1 MNRIHVL
8 DSTAAAVDPYDELV
22 VAIGKAGTALRAK
35 GVQVVEVES
44 PSDAARYVRRSRPAM
59 LRVSLADPL
68 GFFDAL
74 LDQDG
79 AHRRLV
85 A

>member
-8 DSTAAAVDPYDELV
+8 DTKAAQVRAYEELV
-22 VAIGKAGTALRAK
+22 VAIGAAGASLKARGIP
-35 GVQVVEVES
+35 VVEVES
-44 PSDAARYVRRSRPAM
+44 PLAAALYVRGARPAV

-68 GFFDAL
+68 GFFDVL
-74 LDQDG
+74 LDRDEAQ
-79 AHRRLV
+79 RRLV

>member
-1 MNRIHVL
+1 MIRIHVL
-8 DSTAAAVDPYDELV
+8 DSAAAQVNPYDGLV
-22 VAIGKAGTALRAK
+22 VAIGPAGAAMRAK
-35 GVQVVEVES
+35 GVPVVEVES
-44 PSDAARYVRRSRPAM
+44 PSAAARYVHRSRPAV

-74 LDQDG
+74 LDRDEAQ
-79 AHRRLV
+79 RRLV